1 MIFYDFEEM
10 KYMKS
15 VNLAVVGA
23 TGVVGRKILDILEE
37 RNFKI
42 NGLYLFSS
50 AKSAGKKVKFRDKE
64 YTVSELCEDSFD
76 NNIDIALFSA
86 GGSTSLKYAEIAA
99 KKGVRVV
106 DNSSA
111 WRMAPNVPLVIPEIN
126 PNAIKED
133 NMIIA
138 NPNCS
143 TIQSVIA
150 IKPIYDKYG
159 IKRIIYNTYQAV
171 SGAGIKGIEDLKNN
185 TTNKFKYSIS
195 LNCIPQIDVF
205 LDNGY
210 TKEEMKMVNETRK
223 ILENDNIKIT
233 ATAVRVPIENSHAVS
248 INLETEKN
256 FNDNE
261 LFDVIKNGKDIILM
275 DDTENEVYPLETAAN
290 GKDEVFVGRVR
301 RDFSIE
307 NGINMWC
314 VADNIRKGAA
324 TNAVQIAELLV
335 ERYF

>member
-42 NGLYLFSS
+42 NELYLFSS

-64 YTVSELCEDSFD
+64 YTVSELCEASFD

-86 GGSTSLKYAEIAA
+86 RGSTSLKYAEIAA

-111 WRMAPNVPLVIPEIN
+111 WRMAPNVPLVIPEVN

-275 DDTENEVYPLETAAN
+275 DDTENEVYPLETVAN

>member
-1 MIFYDFEEM
+1 M
-10 KYMKS
+10 
-15 VNLAVVGA
+15 
-23 TGVVGRKILDILEE
+23 
-37 RNFKI
+37 
-42 NGLYLFSS
+42 
-50 AKSAGKKVKFRDKE
+50 
-64 YTVSELCEDSFD
+64 
-76 NNIDIALFSA
+76 
-86 GGSTSLKYAEIAA
+86 KYAEIAA

-111 WRMAPNVPLVIPEIN
+111 WRMAPNVPLVIPEVN

-205 LDNGY
+205 SDNGY
-210 TKEEMKMVNETRK
+210 TKEEIKMVNETRK

-248 INLETEKN
+248 MNLETEKN

-275 DDTENEVYPLETAAN
+275 DDTENEVYPLETVAN